1 MSTALIA
8 GASGLTGSAL
18 MELLLENNTYDRVKA
33 LVRKPLEIDHPS
45 LEQIVWDYE
54 NPDNTRIQADHVY
67 CCLGT
72 TMKKAGSRKAFYR
85 VDHDYPLQVALAA
98 YQNGAG
104 KFALVSAV
112 GANPGS
118 VFYYNRVKGQ
128 LEEDLK
134 EIPFDAIYIFRPSML
149 LGNRKEFRPAE
160 SLGKGLMKPL
170 SFLLPGNMKPI
181 HVRQVAACMFDEM
194 WSKEKG
200 VKIIPSKQMQK
211 YPLKQWRRD

>member
-18 MELLLENNTYDRVKA
+18 MELLLESNAYDRVKV
-33 LVRKPLEIDHPS
+33 LVRRPLEIEHPS
-45 LEQIVWDYE
+45 LEQILYDYE
-54 NPDNTRIQADHVY
+54 HPDNSRIQADHVY

-72 TMKKAGSRKAFYR
+72 TMKKAVTRQAFFR
-85 VDHDYPLQVALAA
+85 VDHDYPLQVARAA

-112 GANPGS
+112 GANPRS
-118 VFYYNRVKGQ
+118 MFFYNRVKGK

-134 EIPFDAIYIFRPSML
+134 EIPFTALYIFRPSIL
-149 LGNRKEFRPAE
+149 LGCRDEFRLAE
-160 SLGKGLMKPL
+160 ALGKGIMKSF

-181 HVRQVAACMFDEM
+181 HARQVAACMFDRM
-194 WSKEKG
+194 WSEEKG
-200 VKIIPSKQMQK
+200 VHIIQSKEMQNF
-211 YPLKQWRRD
+211 PLKYRERD

>member
-18 MELLLENNTYDRVKA
+18 MELLLESNAYDRVKILVRRA
-33 LVRKPLEIDHPS
+33 LVIDHPS
-45 LEQIVWDYE
+45 LEQIVYDYDH
-54 NPDNTRIQADHVY
+54 PDESCIQADHVY

-72 TMKKAGSRKAFYR
+72 TMKKAGSREAFYR
-85 VDHDYPLQVALAA
+85 VDHDYPLQVARAA

-118 VFYYNRVKGQ
+118 MFFYNRVKGH

-134 EIPFDAIYIFRPSML
+134 EIPFEAVYIFRPSML
-149 LGNRKEFRPAE
+149 LGTRDEFRLAE
-160 SLGKGLMKPL
+160 TLGKGLMKPL
-170 SFLLPGNMKPI
+170 GFLLPGNMKPI
-181 HVRQVAACMFDEM
+181 HVNQVAACMMDTMMGQERGVHIIQ
-194 WSKEKG
+194 SKE
-200 VKIIPSKQMQK
+200 MQE
-211 YPLKQWRRD
+211 